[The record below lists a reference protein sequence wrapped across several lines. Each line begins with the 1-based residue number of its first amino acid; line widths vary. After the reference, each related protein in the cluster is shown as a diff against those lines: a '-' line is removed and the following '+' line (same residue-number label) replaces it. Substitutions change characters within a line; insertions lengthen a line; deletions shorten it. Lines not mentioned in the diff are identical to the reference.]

1 MLTFFFG
8 LKSMYDWIK
17 NIEMERFIDENYF
30 GYCSDVKLPIDK
42 EEIEE
47 ELLLSSVILESYL
60 CGVEWE
66 MLF

>member
-1 MLTFFFG
+1 
-8 LKSMYDWIK
+8 
-17 NIEMERFIDENYF
+17 MERFIDENYF

-60 CGVEWE
+60 YCVE
-66 MLF
+66 